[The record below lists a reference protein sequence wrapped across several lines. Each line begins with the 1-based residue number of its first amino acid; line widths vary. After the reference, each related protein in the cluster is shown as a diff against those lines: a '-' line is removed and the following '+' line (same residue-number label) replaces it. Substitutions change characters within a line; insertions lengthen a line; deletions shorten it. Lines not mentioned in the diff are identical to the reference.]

1 MDETKKNKNVYIEED
16 GKPIK
21 LPYGL
26 GNVTVYFYNEEPDT
40 QLFPGLEDLRSRG
53 LVVISRNAEGNSPK
67 EIADAIAIANMNPYT
82 NYALL
87 IECNNKEKE
96 KDILTAIRDRLIE
109 DGKVMK
115 FRKNIAVV
123 FYPNGQQ
130 EPSFKQFIESGE
142 LKDWYV
148 LNEPTKVL
156 GMSTEKNSL
165 EGIVKEIIDTSKKN
179 SNVPFVPVHVFATIS
194 YRNEKEKEGIINR
207 IKEELGL
214 NKENKVSKNLR
225 K

>member
-1 MDETKKNKNVYIEED
+1 MRKYFGDKMDVTKKNKNVDIEED

-26 GNVTVYFYNEEPDT
+26 GNVTVYFYNKEPDT
-40 QLFPGLEDLRSRG
+40 QSFPGLEDLRPRG
-53 LVVISRNAEGNSPK
+53 LLVIPRNAEGNSPEK
-67 EIADAIAIANMNPYT
+67 IADDIAIANMNPYT
-82 NYALL
+82 KYALL
-87 IECNNKEKE
+87 IECNDKEKE
-96 KDILTAIRDRLIE
+96 KDILIAIRDRLIKDRE
-109 DGKVMK
+109 VMK
-115 FRKNIAVV
+115 FRENITAV

-148 LNEPTKVL
+148 LEKPTEVL
-156 GMSTEKNSL
+156 RMSTEKNSP
-165 EGIVKEIIDTSKKN
+165 KEIVEKIIETSKKN

-194 YRNEKEKEGIINR
+194 YRNEKEKEEIINR

-214 NKENKVSKNLR
+214 NKEN
-225 K
+225 